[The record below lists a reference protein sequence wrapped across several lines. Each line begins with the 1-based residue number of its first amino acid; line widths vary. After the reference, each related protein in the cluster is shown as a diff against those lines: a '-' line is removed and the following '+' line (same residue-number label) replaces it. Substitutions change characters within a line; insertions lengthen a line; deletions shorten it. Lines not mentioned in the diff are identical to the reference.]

1 MNQSG
6 KVQKVLAVRLG
17 KAGRVYQMW
26 RKKLFQSKNIS
37 IPTKMH
43 AFRTLVM
50 SALLY
55 GAETWAVTQQDT
67 RKLKTFQMRCLRD
80 ILGVSRWNMLRS
92 TVVLERTGELLVE
105 DQLRQRHLQWLGH
118 LWRMPDHCIQKQ
130 LMSCQPSGRGRPP
143 GGAPLRWSN
152 LVNRDLS
159 GVSKW
164 QELIQ
169 DRPGWR
175 VATRQPNLPLRQ

>member
-1 MNQSG
+1 M
-6 KVQKVLAVRLG
+6 LAVRLG
-17 KAGRVYQMW
+17 KAGRVYQKW

-37 IPTKMH
+37 IPTKMR

-55 GAETWAVTQQDT
+55 GAENWAVTQQDT

-105 DQLRQRHLQWLGH
+105 GQLRQRRLQWLGH

-130 LMSCQPSGRGRPP
+130 LMRCWPSGRRRPP
-143 GGAPLRWSN
+143 GGAPLRWSD

-159 GVSKW
+159 GVSDW
-164 QELIQ
+164 QELIE
-169 DRPGWR
+169 DHPGWR
-175 VATRQPNLPLRQ
+175 AATRQSNLPLQ